1 MEIVIKLNNKNYTK
15 KKKPIEILRMKVV
28 FYVEMEPPIRD
39 FDLIWLERII
49 EYLNHLNT
57 SNGLK
62 NVN

>member
-1 MEIVIKLNNKNYTK
+1 
-15 KKKPIEILRMKVV
+15 MKVV

-39 FDLIWLERII
+39 FDLIWIERIK